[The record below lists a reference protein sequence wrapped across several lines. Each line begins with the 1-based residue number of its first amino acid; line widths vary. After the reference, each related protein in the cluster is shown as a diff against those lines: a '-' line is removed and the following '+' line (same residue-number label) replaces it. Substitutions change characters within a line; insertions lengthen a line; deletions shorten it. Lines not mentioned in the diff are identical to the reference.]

1 MATGAATSPPPGG
14 LAATTFFSRTYNE
27 AFALLADAR
36 AYIHAARA
44 TEWKPAAV
52 SLVHSRETMR
62 LAARLTHTMA
72 WLLGQRALH
81 AGEISRDQARDG
93 PYRLGGHRLCLDV
106 GGENSPAL
114 PARLRELLRHSRKLY
129 QRVSRLDEMVG
140 RDRG

>member
-14 LAATTFFSRTYNE
+14 LAATAFFSRTYDE
-27 AFALLADAR
+27 SLALLADAR
-36 AYIHAARA
+36 AYVHAAQA
-44 TEWKPAAV
+44 TKWNLPAV
-52 SLVHSRETMR
+52 RLIHSQETMR
-62 LAARLTHTMA
+62 LTARLTHTMA

-93 PYRLGGHRLCLDV
+93 SYRLGGHRVCLDV
-106 GGENSPAL
+106 GAENSPAL

-129 QRVSRLDEMVG
+129 QRVARLDEMVR